1 MFTPKPVGA
10 GYKRFTVY
18 KRTSCSPASQTGG
31 EKFKLGIIS
40 AVNKTQADTKA
51 RYMYGKFLAN
61 DEAVWAEE
69 EELVA

>member
-1 MFTPKPVGA
+1 MFTPKPVSA

-18 KRTSCSPASQTGG
+18 KRSGG

-51 RYMYGKFLAN
+51 RYIYGKFLAN

>member
-18 KRTSCSPASQTGG
+18 KRAGG